1 METGQKIIQQK
12 TKIDE
17 LSSKILSI
25 QVSLNGLSFC
35 MLNEHGNVLEYVF
48 TKRFERRLNP
58 QDLLKE
64 MKAIFEL
71 EPSLDQTV
79 NNVKVVYQNDLSTI
93 VPKPFF
99 NEDHLADYLKFNARI
114 LQTDYITYDLI
125 ESNDSVVVYVPYVNI
140 NNYLFDRYGD
150 FEYRHHSAL
159 LINSLLVHGKNAM
172 KEKMFI
178 HINEH
183 QFDIVV
189 IDKST
194 LKLFNTFDY
203 SSKEDFIYYI
213 LFAAEQL
220 ELNPETIELVLLGDI
235 HKESELFEIAYKYV
249 RHVAIFD
256 YDYKF
261 NFAEDIDQTS
271 AEKQYLLLNNL

>member
-48 TKRFERRLNP
+48 NKRFDRRLNP

-64 MKAIFEL
+64 IKTIFETESAL
-71 EPSLDQTV
+71 QQSV
-79 NNVKVVYQNDLSTI
+79 NKVKVVYQNDLSSI

-114 LQTDYITYDLI
+114 LQTDYITYDVVD
-125 ESNDSVVVYVPYVNI
+125 SNECVVVYVPYVNI
-140 NNYLFDRYGD
+140 NNYLYDHYGD
-150 FEYRHHSAL
+150 FQYHHHAAV
-159 LINSLLVHGKNAM
+159 LINSLLAHGKNATN
-172 KEKMFI
+172 EKMYI
-178 HINEH
+178 HIDEH

-189 IDKST
+189 THKNT
-194 LKLFNTFDY
+194 LKLFNSFEY

-220 ELNPETIELVLLGDI
+220 ELNPESVDLVLLGAINEASD
-235 HKESELFEIAYKYV
+235 LYEIAYKYV
-249 RHVAIFD
+249 RHVSIMN
-256 YDYKF
+256 YNYSF
-261 NFAEDIDQTS
+261 NFGEDIDQPS
-271 AEKQYLLLNNL
+271 AEKKYLLLNNL